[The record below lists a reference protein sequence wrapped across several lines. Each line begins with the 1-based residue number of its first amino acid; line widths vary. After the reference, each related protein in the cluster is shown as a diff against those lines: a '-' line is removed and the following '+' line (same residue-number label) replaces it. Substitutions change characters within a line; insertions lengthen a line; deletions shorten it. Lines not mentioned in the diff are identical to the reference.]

1 MIMKVLKNTTC
12 FIILLLLLVIAVECR
27 SGGGGRGHGGIRT
40 SGGGNGSIRGS
51 GSSGSNWWI
60 YVISFLGPV
69 VILMIISCCIMCCK
83 ACKGTNEN
91 LTTTRSQRILSLP
104 KTEGHVPKQYQTQRS
119 KSDTPSDRVHRP
131 QEHINL
137 STISGAYQ
145 IQDRKTL
152 PSYPQHTVVKIHN
165 EPLKLPQTKRPYQ
178 QKRIKHNAS
187 FML

>member
-1 MIMKVLKNTTC
+1 V
-12 FIILLLLLVIAVECR
+12 II
-27 SGGGGRGHGGIRT
+27 
-40 SGGGNGSIRGS
+40 
-51 GSSGSNWWI
+51 
-60 YVISFLGPV
+60 FLSPV
-69 VILMIISCCIMCCK
+69 VILVIITYCITYCK
-83 ACKGTNEN
+83 CTNEN
-91 LTTTRSQRILSLP
+91 LTTKKSQRILSLQN
-104 KTEGHVPKQYQTQRS
+104 TGGHVPKQYQTQRS
-119 KSDTPSDRVHRP
+119 KSETPSDRMHRP

-178 QKRIKHNAS
+178 QKGIKHNAS

>member
-51 GSSGSNWWI
+51 GSGGSYRWI
-60 YVISFLGPV
+60 YVIIFLGPV
-69 VILMIISCCIMCCK
+69 VMIISCCIIC
-83 ACKGTNEN
+83 CKGTNEN

-104 KTEGHVPKQYQTQRS
+104 KTEGHVPTQYQTQRS
-119 KSDTPSDRVHRP
+119 KSDTPSDRMHRP

-165 EPLKLPQTKRPYQ
+165 EPLQLPQTKLPYQ
-178 QKRIKHNAS
+178 QKE
-187 FML
+187 